1 MGVSRKERI
10 HALRDDYNAA
20 RRKGKTSAALKA
32 LQELEALEPEE
43 PRWPH
48 QRGDLLRREGRGAEA
63 ADAFEKATDL
73 YAAEGFVA
81 RAVAMAKTLL
91 QVDPSRTEV
100 LDRVDP
106 SVARKAHREARPH
119 SGELRAVG
127 RSMVEEAPKL
137 EPSPTASAD
146 EIRFLDIE
154 LVEEEEIME
163 LDVSELELID
173 EPPLPSLS
181 LVPEAPEP
189 PASARLDRLALM
201 PSFPLFSELPPSRL
215 RRLAQGADLVELP
228 PRATVVQKGEPADAL
243 YCVVDG
249 RVRVE
254 IAALPPA
261 QRPHLG
267 EGDVFGESVL
277 LEHAVRQ
284 TDVVTVEPLV
294 ALRIPRAVLDEVVEG
309 VPMLDDLLFELLAR
323 RLLANFLG
331 TSPLFTPFSPTDRRE
346 LAKRFEVRRADPGTT
361 LMAEGKRCDG
371 LYVLVQGRLSISR
384 PGGVEDRGPGSIFGI
399 RAMIHRAPATAT
411 ATTLTECVLLRL
423 PEARFTAFVA
433 SFPPALAHLAEIAA
447 GARALDGDTLS

>member
-1 MGVSRKERI
+1 MSRKERI
-10 HALRDDYNAA
+10 YSLRDEYNAA
-20 RRKGKTSAALKA
+20 RRKGKTSAALRA
-32 LQELEALEPEE
+32 LSELEKLEPEE

-48 QRGDLLRREGRGAEA
+48 QRGEMLRREGDAAEA
-63 ADAFEKATDL
+63 ADAFERATDL

-137 EPSPTASAD
+137 QPSPTASAD

-154 LVEEEEIME
+154 LVEEDEIME
-163 LDVSELELID
+163 LDVSELELIED
-173 EPPLPSLS
+173 EPPVTLS
-181 LVPEAPEP
+181 LIPDAPEP

-215 RRLAQGADLVELP
+215 RRLAQGAELVELP
-228 PRATVVQKGEPADAL
+228 AGATVMRKGDPADAL
-243 YCVVDG
+243 YCIVDG

-254 IAALPPA
+254 VAGLPLE
-261 QRPHLG
+261 QRPRLG

-284 TDVVTVEPLV
+284 TDVVAIDPLT
-294 ALRIPRAVLDEVVEG
+294 ALRVPRAVLDEIVEG

-331 TSPLFTPFSPTDRRE
+331 TSPLFTPFSPSDRRE

-361 LMAEGKRCDG
+361 LLAEGKRCDG
-371 LYVLVQGRLSISR
+371 LYVLVQGRLSLSR
-384 PGGVEDRGPGSIFGI
+384 PGGVEDRGPGSILGI
-399 RAMIHRAPATAT
+399 RALIHRAPATAT

-433 SFPPALAHLAEIAA
+433 TYPPALAHLAEIAA